1 MTNQDI
7 ARKLRSHANEL
18 AQAGDNLYRVR
29 AFRQAAIAVMGMLEE
44 VSVLLNTN
52 PIALEDVPGIG
63 PSLAETVAFY
73 AATGIWAPNS
83 NSPTSSDAPNKYRLL
98 QRVMS

>member
-1 MTNQDI
+1 
-7 ARKLRSHANEL
+7 
-18 AQAGDNLYRVR
+18 VR

-44 VSVLLNTN
+44 VTVLLNEN

-63 PSLAETVAFY
+63 PSLAETIAFY

-83 NSPTSSDAPNKYRLL
+83 SSPAPNAAPNKYRLL
-98 QRVMS
+98 DRVLS